1 MAKDAVG
8 WLDVERSVG
17 GGAHGDAVA
26 NRVEG
31 ISGLDVAGK
40 IACQNYFVVSFE
52 ADFRVRDKQQC
63 HRNRQTHALP
73 ARRVSRVWREF
84 VGGVDSGGGNV
95 IYYAQITEKGEA
107 RYADGNEECR
117 LDADS

>member
-8 WLDVERSVG
+8 RLGVERSVG

-40 IACQNYFVVSFE
+40 IACQNYFVVSSE
-52 ADFRVRDKQQC
+52 ADFRVRDKRQR

-73 ARRVSRVWREF
+73 PRHRKQGVAGVC
-84 VGGVDSGGGNV
+84 VGKFPRLGGKYD
-95 IYYAQITEKGEA
+95 IIHAMKDE
-107 RYADGNEECR
+107 R
-117 LDADS
+117 